1 MDNNKKLYEG
11 LLKADGINPAVAE
24 ESDRIAFR
32 KMLDGHTKL
41 VFRRG
46 ILRIIIKSRITKFA
60 CAAAVIMI
68 VLFGGLAYFNKSE
81 TSGNFESLHSYDSS
95 SSSNLVW
102 QMNAGKLQL
111 EGGNSEISS
120 EVVAVGRR
128 FEKQAKE
135 EIGQAMEP
143 PQNDPASI
151 GRLVIYNAVMN
162 MVVDNIS
169 KSLSKIEAVT
179 ISMGGYM
186 QKMDSRSI
194 ILRVPSQKFHDLIAE
209 TEKLG
214 EVTQKE
220 IKGSDVTDEMRD
232 LNIRLQNAESIRQRL
247 TKLLD
252 KADKVEDALKIEKE
266 LGRVTEEIE
275 LLKGKIAHL
284 KDSIAYCTL
293 TIYFNSPVPQQDVTI
308 TIPFQWIYNLGS
320 GLTSSSIGSPYISK
334 FLFWHQPIFDI
345 PDGYVRYYETRSALR
360 AMSADDSV
368 ISAQRYRNYKGG
380 NTEFWAKLV
389 NRVLTEQK
397 TIYIKE
403 TSGLKLANGSS
414 AKVLT
419 GSKQIGH
426 KQFGYMA
433 AMAAN
438 ENYVYVIEAW
448 GPIEQFQK
456 DRSKLENAV
465 RSMRFD

>member
-247 TKLLD
+247 TKLL
-252 KADKVEDALKIEKE
+252 EQ
-266 LGRVTEEIE
+266 GRQ
-275 LLKGKIAHL
+275 G
-284 KDSIAYCTL
+284 
-293 TIYFNSPVPQQDVTI
+293 
-308 TIPFQWIYNLGS
+308 
-320 GLTSSSIGSPYISK
+320 
-334 FLFWHQPIFDI
+334 
-345 PDGYVRYYETRSALR
+345 
-360 AMSADDSV
+360 
-368 ISAQRYRNYKGG
+368 
-380 NTEFWAKLV
+380 
-389 NRVLTEQK
+389 
-397 TIYIKE
+397 
-403 TSGLKLANGSS
+403 
-414 AKVLT
+414 
-419 GSKQIGH
+419 
-426 KQFGYMA
+426 
-433 AMAAN
+433 
-438 ENYVYVIEAW
+438 
-448 GPIEQFQK
+448 
-456 DRSKLENAV
+456 
-465 RSMRFD
+465 